1 MRDLQLTGDGFSIED
16 VADVAHR
23 RARVSLAAGLAERMA
38 PARGVVTEAVRRK
51 DVVYGVTTGF
61 GALAD
66 TTIGADDLARL
77 QVGILRSHAAAT
89 GDPLPP
95 EVVRALLLLRARTLS
110 AGYSGVRIDLPA
122 MLLSLLEHDLLP
134 VIPSKG
140 SVGASGDLA
149 QLAHLA
155 LPLIGEG
162 RLRAPGDGPQGRP
175 AAEVLA
181 EYGLTP
187 LELEPKEGLSLIN
200 GTEPMQAVLALAIV
214 AAEEL
219 CRVADIACAVSVEA
233 LFGTDRAYD
242 ARVQVI
248 RPHPG
253 QLDSASNLREL
264 LAGSP
269 LLASHRFSDHAVQDS
284 YALRCAPQV
293 HGSAR
298 DLIAHCRRVLSVE
311 LSSIVDNPVVV
322 RDETGDGFEVMS
334 TGNFHGQP
342 IAFAADALAMAV
354 AELASIAERRVY
366 RMLDPA
372 TSRGLPPFL
381 APDAGTN
388 SGFMLA
394 QYTAAS
400 LVSENKVL
408 CHPASV
414 DTIPTSGNQE
424 DHVSM
429 GWHAVRK
436 AHEVIDNTR
445 AVLAIELLCGAQ
457 GLDLRSDVA
466 APGEA
471 TGAVRDRI
479 RSEVPSMMVDRELA
493 PQIEA
498 VKGMLPELVAVS
510 GVARLSPDRRGRA
523 RSSGHARPRSAF
535 GEESG
540 HRRVD
545 VEGLGLLPLGYEC
558 VAASEEARHQAARD
572 LEQRVAVGRRQRQ
585 RDRVAAGCGPRPHPH
600 VADTGRFDESG
611 REQFAGERPA
621 HLLGVDVARVEHD
634 VDGVRVALVV
644 THAGSHVD
652 GGEVWRDETHRG
664 FYFHRRRTCSRH
676 GVPPLAIRASPPGL
690 AIVISEVYHLESG
703 FTCRSTTVVTAR
715 FGDITADHPK
725 RVLSGI
731 RLFGSPGSRVGRAF
745 FW

>member
-16 VADVAHR
+16 VVDVAHR
-23 RARVSLAAGLAERMA
+23 RARVSLAPDLGARMA
-38 PARGVVTEAVRRK
+38 DARRVVTDAVSRK

-66 TTIGADDLARL
+66 TTIGSDDLAKL
-77 QVGILRSHAAAT
+77 QVGLLRSHAA
-89 GDPLPP
+89 GVGEPLAAP
-95 EVVRALLLLRARTLS
+95 VVRALLLLRARTLS
-110 AGYSGVRIDLPA
+110 AGYSGVRLDLPA
-122 MLLSLLEHDLLP
+122 MFLSLLEHDLLP
-134 VIPSKG
+134 VIPCKG

-162 RLRAPGDGPQGRP
+162 RLRAPGGDPAGRP
-175 AAEVLA
+175 AAEVLS

-187 LELEPKEGLSLIN
+187 IELEPKEGLSLIN
-200 GTEPMQAVLALAIV
+200 GTEPMQAMLALAIV
-214 AAEEL
+214 EAEAL
-219 CRVADIACAVSVEA
+219 CRAADVACAVSVEA

-253 QLDSASNLREL
+253 QLDSAANLRAL

-269 LLASHRFSDHAVQDS
+269 LLASHRDSDHAVQDS

-298 DLIAHCRRVLSVE
+298 DLIAHCRRVLTIE

-322 RDETGDGFEVMS
+322 AAVDGDGFEVMS

-354 AELASIAERRVY
+354 AELASISERRVY

-400 LVSENKVL
+400 VVSENKVL

-414 DTIPTSGNQE
+414 DSIVTSGNQE

-436 AHEVIDNTR
+436 AHEVLDNVRT
-445 AVLAIELLCGAQ
+445 VLAIEVLCAAQ
-457 GLDLRSDVA
+457 GLDLRASVAGPGPATDAVFARVRRDVA
-466 APGEA
+466 P
-471 TGAVRDRI
+471 
-479 RSEVPSMMVDRELA
+479 MMVDREMA

-498 VKGMLPELVAVS
+498 VRDMLDDLVA
-510 GVARLSPDRRGRA
+510 
-523 RSSGHARPRSAF
+523 
-535 GEESG
+535 E
-540 HRRVD
+540 
-545 VEGLGLLPLGYEC
+545 
-558 VAASEEARHQAARD
+558 AA
-572 LEQRVAVGRRQRQ
+572 AVI
-585 RDRVAAGCGPRPHPH
+585 
-600 VADTGRFDESG
+600 
-611 REQFAGERPA
+611 
-621 HLLGVDVARVEHD
+621 
-634 VDGVRVALVV
+634 
-644 THAGSHVD
+644 GS
-652 GGEVWRDETHRG
+652 
-664 FYFHRRRTCSRH
+664 
-676 GVPPLAIRASPPGL
+676 LA
-690 AIVISEVYHLESG
+690 
-703 FTCRSTTVVTAR
+703 
-715 FGDITADHPK
+715 
-725 RVLSGI
+725 
-731 RLFGSPGSRVGRAF
+731 
-745 FW
+745 